1 MPSGTPG
8 CHRRSEGRCHFFP
21 GIQTQGRMVKRSFQ
35 LWRGLSYLWA
45 APCTV
50 AGLLPGLALLLCGA
64 RLRLH
69 HGIIEIARSGSQ
81 RSRLFRFD
89 AITLGHVVL
98 GQSEDALECLR
109 SHELQHVRQYERWG
123 LLLFVAFPASS
134 LWQLLRGKDP
144 YWDNYFEVQAR
155 QRCSVHTEQD

>member
-1 MPSGTPG
+1 
-8 CHRRSEGRCHFFP
+8 
-21 GIQTQGRMVKRSFQ
+21 MVKRLFQ
-35 LWRGLSYLWA
+35 WWRGLPYLWV
-45 APCTV
+45 APCTCV
-50 AGLLPGLALLLCGA
+50 GLVPGLALLLCGG

-69 HGIIEIARSGSQ
+69 HGIIEIASPDPRW
-81 RSRLFRFD
+81 SRMFRFG

-98 GQSEDALECLR
+98 GQSEYVLDCLR

-123 LLLFVAFPASS
+123 LLFFVAFPASS

-155 QRCSVHTEQD
+155 QRCGEQE